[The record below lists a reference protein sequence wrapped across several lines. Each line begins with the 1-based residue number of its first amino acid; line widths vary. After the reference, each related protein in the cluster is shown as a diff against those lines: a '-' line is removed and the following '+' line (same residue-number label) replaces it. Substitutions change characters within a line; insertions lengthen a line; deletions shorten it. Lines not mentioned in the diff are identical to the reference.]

1 MLNEKRTTFTI
12 LKKGSVIVMKTKVGI
27 IKQLKRVIYRK
38 IDLGICAIY
47 DLKGSRYFKRK
58 TGIKFHTYIKSN
70 GDQYAK
76 SFKTLKECRLWR
88 KSMVNTFKY

>member
-1 MLNEKRTTFTI
+1 
-12 LKKGSVIVMKTKVGI
+12 MKPKVGV
-27 IKQLKRVIYRK
+27 IKQRKRVIYRK
-38 IDLGICAIY
+38 VELGICEIL
-47 DLKGSRYFKRK
+47 DLKGVRYFKRK

-88 KSMVNTFKY
+88 KSMVNTFEC